1 MERLLFRNMRPFYGW
16 LLIFAWFAVLA
27 FSTLISIRE
36 GLAVHPFRA
45 LIILFFWG
53 LGGWLAIHA
62 FNRPIV
68 SVWQRD
74 PHDWLVKR
82 RWLWTYDEQHVDPD
96 RLAAPIIE
104 EGDDGEGGR
113 QYRCLLSM
121 PGGAVSFSEHVKQE
135 KAALSRD
142 RMAFLIRRART
153 EAPRSTIRPAG

>member
-1 MERLLFRNMRPFYGW
+1 MKRLLFRNLRPLYDWFF
-16 LLIFAWFAVLA
+16 IFAWFAVLA

-36 GLAVHPFRA
+36 GLAAHPFRA
-45 LIILFFWG
+45 AIILFFWA

-62 FNRPIV
+62 FKRPIV
-68 SVWQRD
+68 SVWQKE

-82 RWLWTYDEQHVDPD
+82 RWLWTHDEQHVDPD

-113 QYRCLLSM
+113 QYRCLLTM
-121 PGGAVSFSEHVKQE
+121 PGGSVSFSEHVKQE

-142 RMAFLIRRART
+142 RMAFLIRRARK
-153 EAPRSTIRPAG
+153 EAPRSTIHPAG